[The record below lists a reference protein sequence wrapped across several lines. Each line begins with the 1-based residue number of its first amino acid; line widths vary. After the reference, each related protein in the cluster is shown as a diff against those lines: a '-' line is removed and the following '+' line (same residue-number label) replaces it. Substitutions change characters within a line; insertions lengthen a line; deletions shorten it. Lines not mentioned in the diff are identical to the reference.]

1 MNIKHLTDLLLLA
14 KNQPTQRMVVVNGV
28 DKHSLEAAEHA
39 RKHGIVDVMVTG
51 DKKQIETTCQELGIG
66 IGNFEIIDASSE
78 EEAALKAVQLIQYGK
93 ADLVMKGL
101 ISTDKYMR
109 AILNKQ
115 FALVEPGGLL
125 THVTLIDNK
134 SYHKLLIVTDV
145 AIIPFPNLQQ
155 KEVMIRYLIQVARKL
170 GIDQPKVA
178 LIAPT
183 EQVIESIPACADAAK
198 LKQMWAEGHFPGA
211 FVDGPMAL
219 DVAIDQESAAIKGM
233 RSETAGDADCL
244 LFPNIDAG
252 NVFYKTNTKLCQAE
266 QAAVVVG
273 AKVPVVLS
281 SRGDSTQTKLNSI
294 ALAALMSH

>member
-1 MNIKHLTDLLLLA
+1 MNVKHLTELLLLA

-39 RKHGIVDVMVTG
+39 RKHGIVDVLVTG
-51 DKKQIETTCQELGIG
+51 DKKRIETTCQELGID

-78 EEAALKAVQLIQYGK
+78 EEAALKAVQLIQSGK

-155 KEVMIRYLIQVARKL
+155 KEVMIRYLVQVARKL

-198 LKQMWAEGHFPGA
+198 LKQMGADGHFPGA

-219 DVAIDQESAAIKGM
+219 DVAIDQESATIKGM
-233 RSETAGDADCL
+233 HSETAGDADCL

-281 SRGDSTQTKLNSI
+281 SRGDSTQIKLNSI

>member
-1 MNIKHLTDLLLLA
+1 MNIKHITELLLLA
-14 KNQPTQRMVVVNGV
+14 KEQPTQRMVVVNGV
-28 DKHSLEAAEHA
+28 DNHSLEAAEHA
-39 RKHGIVDVMVTG
+39 RKLGIVEVIVTG
-51 DKKQIETTCQELGIG
+51 DKKRIETSCEQLGI
-66 IGNFEIIDASSE
+66 
-78 EEAALKAVQLIQYGK
+78 EAANFQIIEACSEDESALEAVKLIQAGK

-115 FALVEPGGLL
+115 FSLVDPGGLL

-145 AIIPFPNLQQ
+145 AIIPYPSLKQ
-155 KEVMIRYLIQVARKL
+155 KEIMVRYLIQVARKL
-170 GIDQPKVA
+170 GIRQPKVA

-183 EQVIESIPACADAAK
+183 EQVIESIPACVDAAK
-198 LKQMWAEGHFPGA
+198 LKQMAVEGQFPGA

-219 DVAIDQESAAIKGM
+219 DVAIDQESAAIKQM
-233 RSETAGDADCL
+233 NSETAGDADCL

-252 NVFYKTNTKLCQAE
+252 NVFYKTNAKLCQAE

-281 SRGDSTQTKLNSI
+281 SRGDRTQTKLNSI